1 MNVRFEYRL
10 KFQDILESVFFTVGS
25 FDGEGFSQLYLEF
38 FDAYKKRFMPQNEQ
52 VTVLKCSSIS
62 KKKRKSFKT
71 LYELKVQIHSQK
83 EAWKREV
90 MAVSAGKGALLS

>member
-1 MNVRFEYRL
+1 M
-10 KFQDILESVFFTVGS
+10 GS

-52 VTVLKCSSIS
+52 VTVLKCSSIW

-71 LYELKVQIHSQK
+71 LYKLKVQVHSQK
-83 EAWKREV
+83 EPWKREV
-90 MAVSAGKGALLS
+90 MAVSAGKGALFSSWKKSSNRKDQ

>member
-1 MNVRFEYRL
+1 MF
-10 KFQDILESVFFTVGS
+10 FFTVGS

-52 VTVLKCSSIS
+52 VAVLKCSSIS

-90 MAVSAGKGALLS
+90 MAASAGKGALLS